1 MFIFLTNSTGF
12 GVVWQTIKL
21 ILIFII
27 ILVLAYYGTKLVAG
41 FHKNSLSGRTN
52 LKIVESMS
60 LGNNKFL
67 VVVEI
72 DGSYYALGVGKDN
85 VTLIDKLSDYTPRD
99 AEGFHDVDNP
109 KKSFKDV
116 LAQFKTKSETNNK
129 NQDTK

>member
-1 MFIFLTNSTGF
+1 MFTFLTNSMGF
-12 GVVWQTIKL
+12 SVVWQTIRL
-21 ILIFII
+21 ILVFVI
-27 ILVLAYYGTKLVAG
+27 ILVLAYYGAKLVAG

-72 DGSYYALGVGKDN
+72 NDSYYALGVGKDN

-109 KKSFKDV
+109 KKGFKDV
-116 LAQFKTKSETNNK
+116 LAQFKSKSEADNK